1 MLLAMSAWMR
11 LMLGEAEAAAPALAS
26 PLPGALPPERER
38 IRRALHTAVTNH
50 PLHREL
56 VQVHGLGGCQYFAFA
71 GAMALEALGL
81 GRAEVALGRVAFR
94 AGRPGGRPNGRPYW
108 VGYPAAR
115 ADVRVPDPAQERQE
129 AEAFPF
135 HAWIRLTGPDG
146 RRCIIDFDLSNV
158 LREVRLRVPG
168 ERFDLHPVATGA
180 FWGSAMEARAA
191 GLRFEV
197 QRRMT
202 ADALLA
208 GDRSVFEDIA
218 GEACARLRP

>member
-11 LMLGEAEAAAPALAS
+11 LMLGEAEATAPPFAS
-26 PLPGALPPERER
+26 PMPGALPPERER
-38 IRRALHTAVTNH
+38 IRRALHASVTAH

-94 AGRPGGRPNGRPYW
+94 AGRPGGRPRW

-115 ADVRVPDPAQERQE
+115 GDVRLPDPAQERQE

-135 HAWIRLTGPDG
+135 HAWIRLAGRNG
-146 RRCIIDFDLSNV
+146 RRCTIDFDLSNV
-158 LREVRLRVPG
+158 LREARLRAPLAM
-168 ERFDLHPVATGA
+168 FDVGHAGVAA
-180 FWGSAMEARAA
+180 FWGSATDARTA

-197 QRRMT
+197 QRRLT
-202 ADALLA
+202 ADALLP
-208 GDRSVFEDIA
+208 GDRRVFEDIA
-218 GEACARLRP
+218 EDACARLRP

>member
-11 LMLGEAEAAAPALAS
+11 LMLGDAETGAPAFAS
-26 PLPGALPPERER
+26 PLPAALPPERER
-38 IRRALHTAVTNH
+38 IRRALHAAVTGH

-71 GAMALEALGL
+71 GALALEALGH

-94 AGRPGGRPNGRPYW
+94 SGGSGRRPRW
-108 VGYPAAR
+108 IGYPAAR

-135 HAWIRLTGPDG
+135 HAWIGLTGPGG

-158 LREVRLRVPG
+158 LREVRLRAPLAA
-168 ERFDLHPVATGA
+168 FDPRLPLA
-180 FWGSAMEARAA
+180 FWGSATEARAV
-191 GLRFEV
+191 GLRFEPH
-197 QRRMT
+197 RRMT
-202 ADALLA
+202 AGSLLDSDRRVFQSIADA
-208 GDRSVFEDIA
+208 S
-218 GEACARLRP
+218 CARLRR